1 MPDHPGGSRPAEP
14 ITVHGRTAPD
24 TASPAADPATDP
36 GAPVPAPEVVYLV
49 AGGDMV
55 AVFADRTSADVQDHV
70 MVGANLDT
78 TRSRLTWAR
87 WVEVRAELRT
97 RHPEI
102 EIIDVSGG
110 PS

>member
-1 MPDHPGGSRPAEP
+1 M
-14 ITVHGRTAPD
+14 
-24 TASPAADPATDP
+24 SPNAADPGTGP
-36 GAPVPAPEVVYLV
+36 PVPVPVPAPAPEVVYLV

-55 AVFADRTSADVQDHV
+55 AVFADKTSADIQNHV
-70 MVGANLDT
+70 MIGANLDT

-97 RHPEI
+97 RHPEV
-102 EIIDVSGG
+102 EITDVSGG